1 MNKAA
6 ESRSSGPK
14 SSKKAQTVQ
23 ASRRNVSSGK
33 TKPTGK
39 KRTASKA
46 AAPVRAPSKKKAS
59 KAAAKSGSATRK
71 AAPKAAKKST
81 KKAAPPAAKKQ
92 PAVKRV
98 AGKKAVLKRAAKKAT
113 STSAVSKKV
122 ETKAAH
128 AAKKP
133 PAAQRVAGK
142 KAVPKRAVKKAA
154 SASAVPK
161 KVETKAAHAAD
172 RPVSSRR
179 RAAAREQ
186 RRGADDSVA
195 ARKAAAAQAA
205 LKAAERRA
213 AEKQSG
219 HYGKAV
225 SHFNNR
231 RFKRALPWFAKAL
244 EGPNTNLRHRAEV
257 HSQICRRQ
265 IKSDKVKLKTVDDYY
280 NYGIRLVNDRQLE
293 EAERHFQKALK
304 MAPDG
309 DHLHYAFAIVRAL
322 SGDAEGASANLKRAI
337 ELNGRNRL
345 LARSDPDFSG
355 IARHPLIS
363 ELLRS

>member
-1 MNKAA
+1 MSQRAMNKAA
-6 ESRSSGPK
+6 KSGSSGPK

-23 ASRRNVSSGK
+23 ASKRKVSSGK

-46 AAPVRAPSKKKAS
+46 AAPVRAPSKKKAP
-59 KAAAKSGSATRK
+59 KAAAKKGSATRK

-81 KKAAPPAAKKQ
+81 KKAAPPSAKKQ
-92 PAVKRV
+92 SAVKTV
-98 AGKKAVLKRAAKKAT
+98 AGKKAAPKRAAKKTA
-113 STSAVSKKV
+113 ST
-122 ETKAAH
+122 
-128 AAKKP
+128 
-133 PAAQRVAGK
+133 
-142 KAVPKRAVKKAA
+142 
-154 SASAVPK
+154 SAVPK
-161 KVETKAAHAAD
+161 KVEEKRAHAAD
-172 RPVSSRR
+172 KPVSSRR

-231 RFKRALPWFAKAL
+231 RFKMALPWFKKAV
-244 EGPNTNLRHRAEV
+244 EGPNTVLRHRAEV
-257 HSQICRRQ
+257 HARICRRQ
-265 IKSDKVKLKTVDDYY
+265 IESDKVKLKTVDDYY

-293 EAERHFQKALK
+293 EAEQHFQKALK
-304 MAPDG
+304 MAPNG
-309 DHLHYAFAIVRAL
+309 DHLHYAFAVVRAL

-355 IARHPLIS
+355 IARHPLIT

>member
-1 MNKAA
+1 MSQRAMNKAA

-23 ASRRNVSSGK
+23 ALKRKVSSGK

-46 AAPVRAPSKKKAS
+46 AAPVRAPSKKKAP
-59 KAAAKSGSATRK
+59 KAAAKKGPAIRK

-81 KKAAPPAAKKQ
+81 KKAAPPSAKKQ
-92 PAVKRV
+92 SAVKTV
-98 AGKKAVLKRAAKKAT
+98 AGKKAAPKRAAKKTA
-113 STSAVSKKV
+113 ST
-122 ETKAAH
+122 
-128 AAKKP
+128 
-133 PAAQRVAGK
+133 
-142 KAVPKRAVKKAA
+142 
-154 SASAVPK
+154 SAVPK
-161 KVETKAAHAAD
+161 KVEEKRAHAAD
-172 RPVSSRR
+172 KPVSSRR

-205 LKAAERRA
+205 LKAAERQA
-213 AEKQSG
+213 AEKQAG

-265 IKSDKVKLKTVDDYY
+265 IESNKVKLKTVDDYY

-304 MAPDG
+304 MAPNG
-309 DHLHYAFAIVRAL
+309 DHLHYAFAVVRAL

-345 LARSDPDFSG
+345 LARNDPDFSS
-355 IARHPLIS
+355 IVRHPLIT
-363 ELLRS
+363 ELLQP